1 MAPLKGGE
9 FAQHGETGGES
20 KVYDA
25 TAAITAPETTS
36 QHSRIPTSLQAKRIW
51 LPFKT
56 SPRSAGGVNKIPH
69 NRQGRPAKYT
79 DPSIWLTFEEASQQA
94 SRPGYSGIGI
104 VLSEAMGITGIDF
117 DHCIVDGVLDPEV
130 EGWVAKLN
138 TYTELSFSGD
148 GLHALAFGC
157 IPWNAHHAAKVEMYD
172 RKRYFVVTGRQVTG
186 TPNEIMPAQ
195 AAIDAIHSQVF
206 GNQLVETVDTT
217 AHANTPGRGEGGR
230 GAGEGEEGIVEAES
244 AIPDRRVLGMLLHD
258 RVARRYCDGEV
269 GAMNPSEADF
279 ALACKLAF
287 YCGGDMDQM
296 RRLFLQS
303 ALVREKT
310 LSPRAT
316 AGDYLGITLWNAAR
330 RQRAKGVY
338 WVPAEPKVRKPR
350 GGPDGR
356 PRSVTTKA
364 IITLRAARP
373 ELTYQ
378 GIADAL
384 GIKIET
390 VRKAIHRMRRRES
403 PSSSCG
409 VVDPEPAM
417 AKEEQAILEGEP
429 VREEL
434 ISCPRRYR
442 VDYAKPKGWVDLPY
456 MPILAD
462 GVTYE
467 SNYVLPPRRK
477 PSIRSSNIRRPLPV
491 NMRRTA

>member
-1 MAPLKGGE
+1 MAPLKGCE
-9 FAQHGETGGES
+9 FAQHGQTGGENE
-20 KVYDA
+20 VYD
-25 TAAITAPETTS
+25 TNAAITASEATS
-36 QHSRIPTSLQAKRIW
+36 RYGRIPTSLKANRIW

-56 SPRSAGGVNKIPH
+56 SPRPAGGVNKIPY
-69 NRQGRPAKYT
+69 NRHGRPAKYT
-79 DPSIWLTFEEASQQA
+79 DPSAWLSFEEALQQA
-94 SRPGYSGIGI
+94 RKPGYGGIGI
-104 VLSEAMGITGIDF
+104 VLSEGLGIIGIDF
-117 DHCIVDGVLDPEV
+117 DHCIQDGELKPEI
-130 EGWVAKLN
+130 EQWLLEMN
-138 TYTELSFSGD
+138 TYTEVSFSGD
-148 GLHALAFGC
+148 GLHALAFGR
-157 IPWNAHHAAKVEMYD
+157 IPWNAHHAAKGEMYD

-186 TPNEIMPAQ
+186 TPDEVMPAQ
-195 AAIDAIHSQVF
+195 AAIDAIHGQVF
-206 GNQLVETVDTT
+206 GNEPVETVDTT
-217 AHANTPGRGEGGR
+217 AHANTPEKGEGGR
-230 GAGEGEEGIVEAES
+230 GAGEVGIVGSEPS
-244 AIPDRRVLGMLLHD
+244 IPDRRVLGMLLHD
-258 RVARRYCDGEV
+258 RVARRYFDGEV
-269 GAMNPSEADF
+269 GAINPSEADF

-303 ALVREKT
+303 AMVRGKT
-310 LSPRAT
+310 LSPRAI

-338 WVPAEPKVRKPR
+338 WVPARPKTRRPR

-356 PRSVTTKA
+356 SRSVTTTA

-390 VRKAIHRMRRRES
+390 VRKAIHRMGRRES
-403 PSSSCG
+403 PSSFCR

-417 AKEEQAILEGEP
+417 AKEVEAILEGEP
-429 VREEL
+429 VQEEL
-434 ISCPRRYR
+434 MSCPRRYR
-442 VDYAKPKGWVDLPY
+442 ANYAKPAGWIEIPY

-477 PSIRSSNIRRPLPV
+477 PQIGR
-491 NMRRTA
+491 